1 MKNKEIKLDVFD
13 LFNSDND
20 VKVGD
25 IFKNCE
31 DNKLYL
37 VIETNFCEDSYYSD
51 MELYPLPYKELPS
64 PKILIQGILNN
75 KCMKNIRSFYK
86 DSISISYSECNDTDY
101 KNQYEYIGHINLKL
115 ETYLTIDE
123 AK

>member
-1 MKNKEIKLDVFD
+1 MKNKEIKIDIFD
-13 LFNSDND
+13 LFNNDND

-37 VIETNFCEDSYYSD
+37 VIETNFCEDIYYSS

-86 DSISISYSECNDTDY
+86 DSISILYSECNDADY
-101 KNQYEYIGHINLKL
+101 ENHYEYISHINLKL

-123 AK
+123 AE

>member
-1 MKNKEIKLDVFD
+1 MKNKGIKLDVFD
-13 LFNSDND
+13 LFDSNND

-25 IFKNCE
+25 VFKNCE

-37 VIETNFCEDSYYSD
+37 VIETNFCEDPYYSN

-64 PKILIQGILNN
+64 PKFLAQAILNN
-75 KCMKNIRSFYK
+75 KPMKDIRLFYK
-86 DSISISYSECNDTDY
+86 DSISVLYSECDDSDY
-101 KNQYEYIGHINLKL
+101 ETHYEYIDHINLKL

-123 AK
+123 GK

>member
-1 MKNKEIKLDVFD
+1 MKNKEIKLDAFD
-13 LFNSDND
+13 LFNSNND

-37 VIETNFCEDSYYSD
+37 VIETNFCEDPYYSN
-51 MELYPLPYKELPS
+51 MELYPLPYNELPS
-64 PKILIQGILNN
+64 HKILIQGILNN

-86 DSISISYSECNDTDY
+86 DSISILYSECNDTDY
-101 KNQYEYIGHINLKL
+101 KNHYEYISHINLKL

-123 AK
+123 AE

>member
-1 MKNKEIKLDVFD
+1 MKNKEIKFDVFD
-13 LFNSDND
+13 LFNIDND

-37 VIETNFCEDSYYSD
+37 VIETNFCEDSYYSN
-51 MELYPLPYKELPS
+51 MELYPLPYNELPS

-86 DSISISYSECNDTDY
+86 DSISISYNECNDTDY
-101 KNQYEYIGHINLKL
+101 KNQYEYISHINLKL
-115 ETYLTIDE
+115 ETYFTIDE

>member
-1 MKNKEIKLDVFD
+1 MKNKEIKFDVFD
-13 LFNSDND
+13 LFNIDND

-37 VIETNFCEDSYYSD
+37 VIETNFCEDSYYSS
-51 MELYPLPYKELPS
+51 MELYPLPYNELPS

-86 DSISISYSECNDTDY
+86 DSISILYSECNDADY
-101 KNQYEYIGHINLKL
+101 ENHYEYISHINLKL